1 MNEMNWYE
9 MWKRPKGRVPATL
22 LQNFVKDINES
33 WHNFHSFCMDE
44 SEKNEAKGLER
55 ALFPTNHPN

>member
-1 MNEMNWYE
+1 MIYTVYNHHF
-9 MWKRPKGRVPATL
+9 

-33 WHNFHSFCMDE
+33 WHKFNSFCMDD